1 MRNPSR
7 LGVAEG
13 LVEQGRGVGLL
24 SVSAFP
30 RPAGGFH
37 WKLQLRKDE

>member
-7 LGVAEG
+7 VGVAEG
-13 LVEQGRGVGLL
+13 LVEQGEGWVCFL
-24 SVSAFP
+24 SPPSPA
-30 RPAGGFH
+30 PAGGFH